1 MATMAGS
8 GKIVRNFFRG
18 ETFWF
23 PSIETPSLSFFA
35 KISFIS
41 FLPQPSEAAAAAAI
55 AKALNSKSN
64 NTRASVI
71 FLCSNNLSKKFHI
84 WHLRLHNHTLSGL
97 GKGGWKKCWG
107 RESRFVAWL
116 EKLPLDSP
124 MLWNPSKTSAFHCQ
138 PFFLPWM
145 GASGCCWPKLIGC
158 FEEWLLGSD

>member
-71 FLCSNNLSKKFHI
+71 FLCSNNLSKNFTFGI
-84 WHLRLHNHTLSGL
+84 WGFVITPYRDLGRGGGLKKVLGERIQVCCLAGKNCLWIVRCCGTPQKLRL
-97 GKGGWKKCWG
+97 
-107 RESRFVAWL
+107 FI
-116 EKLPLDSP
+116 
-124 MLWNPSKTSAFHCQ
+124 
-138 PFFLPWM
+138 
-145 GASGCCWPKLIGC
+145 ASHFSCH
-158 FEEWLLGSD
+158 EWELQVVVGQN